1 MGFFPC
7 CGALKHQPR
16 PMLTLTK
23 NEKQELP
30 SAGTHAED
38 CALSICLEGIMRLLS
53 TIAIALVSAWI
64 GMHVNPAE
72 AQSFNE
78 RFSIIPKAN
87 AAEPNGQ
94 IKPVPQT
101 QPPNEAESTRGSG
114 RRSETRSVKGSF
126 TGKSSYYSYRTRK
139 TGSASSLNPNL
150 RTVAHRRPPFGTR
163 VRVKY

>member
-1 MGFFPC
+1 
-7 CGALKHQPR
+7 
-16 PMLTLTK
+16 
-23 NEKQELP
+23 
-30 SAGTHAED
+30 
-38 CALSICLEGIMRLLS
+38 MRLLS

-94 IKPVPQT
+94 VKPVPQA
-101 QPPNEAESTRGSG
+101 QPPSEAEPTRGSEH
-114 RRSETRSVKGSF
+114 RSASRSFKRSF
-126 TGKSSYYSYRTRK
+126 TGKASYYSYRTGK
-139 TGSASSLNPNL
+139 TGSGSSSDRNL
-150 RTVAHRRPPFGTR
+150 RTAADRSPFGTS

>member
-1 MGFFPC
+1 MRSRNFHPQEPT
-7 CGALKHQPR
+7 LKIVHCR
-16 PMLTLTK
+16 SVWRGL
-23 NEKQELP
+23 
-30 SAGTHAED
+30 
-38 CALSICLEGIMRLLS
+38 MRLLS
-53 TIAIALVSAWI
+53 TTAIALVSAWI

-101 QPPNEAESTRGSG
+101 QPPGEAEPTRGSEH
-114 RRSETRSVKGSF
+114 RSEKRSFKRTFSGKPSYSR
-126 TGKSSYYSYRTRK
+126 TGKTASYRRGK
-139 TGSASSLNPNL
+139 TASGSSFNQDL
-150 RTVAHRRPPFGTR
+150 RTAAHRSPPFSTR

>member
-1 MGFFPC
+1 MRSRNFHPQEPT
-7 CGALKHQPR
+7 LKIVHCR
-16 PMLTLTK
+16 FVWSGL
-23 NEKQELP
+23 
-30 SAGTHAED
+30 
-38 CALSICLEGIMRLLS
+38 MRLLS

-94 IKPVPQT
+94 VKPIPQA
-101 QPPNEAESTRGSG
+101 QPPSEAEPTRGSEA
-114 RRSETRSVKGSF
+114 RSGTRSFKRTS
-126 TGKSSYYSYRTRK
+126 TGKPAYYRTGKTASYRTGK
-139 TGSASSLNPNL
+139 TASGSSFNRDLQTA
-150 RTVAHRRPPFGTR
+150 AHRTPPFGTR